1 LRNSK
6 KMVLQYMLSGP
17 GLANRET
24 PERKTEAKQIR
35 TKRRAL
41 ICLLLLAYIIVA
53 NIGYNLWAKGKSTP
67 VRKLLTASIIHDL
80 WTTGKN
86 TATKA
91 GTVVG
96 ILHSEEN
103 SCALINHELVHEGDI
118 TNGVKVVKIDRRE
131 VEFEKNG
138 QRWTQKALANPNPAW
153 KITKSPAG

>member
-1 LRNSK
+1 
-6 KMVLQYMLSGP
+6 MVLQYMLSGP

-67 VRKLLTASIIHDL
+67 VRNLLTANVIHDL

-96 ILHSEEN
+96 ILYSEEN
-103 SCALINHELVHEGDI
+103 SCALINRELVHEGDI
-118 TNGVKVVKIDRRE
+118 TNGVKVVKIDRCE
-131 VEFEKNG
+131 VEFERNG
-138 QRWTQKALANPNPAW
+138 KKWTQKVLANPNPAW
-153 KITKSPAG
+153 KTPKSLTG